1 MRKVVHIGVI
11 GLMLGVAFV
20 VQPTAASAAPDASCT
35 VQGPDP
41 ARVSMTPTADG
52 TPAYAQW
59 LGQADVSAANDAIQK
74 AVQAQFGLTDGKET
88 AAELVRRGYIGS
100 TVDHNTRTIV
110 TVVTPEYRAKAAALQ
125 ARISAAQPASLT
137 KAYRTALIVGCYS
150 GSRLAA
156 AADLLHGRAWHPE
169 AAKASFSFAIEAND
183 SRLHVSFDPGSAA
196 AAEAARVRL
205 GELAAVTLGGSSRA
219 GRLDDGEA
227 HYGGAGVRV
236 GSGAL
241 NSNIC
246 TTSFVVRRNS
256 DGRRGGLSA
265 GHCFNNNN
273 AVWSSTQFWG
283 TAWGEAGYPTWD
295 MIGVSST
302 AETYDN
308 SIHVD
313 PCCPSVRNVTA
324 RKFPAV
330 NDNVC
335 LSGMVT
341 RAVCG
346 LIVNHLFAEL
356 CDADGCTTGLMRARR
371 ANDVTVRGGDSGG
384 PVYQRS
390 GASNAV
396 ALGMII
402 GFNDGGRNLLG
413 EKLNSIEAHL
423 GVTVLTS

>member
-1 MRKVVHIGVI
+1 
-11 GLMLGVAFV
+11 MLGVAFV
-20 VQPTAASAAPDASCT
+20 VQPTAAAAASCT
-35 VQGPDP
+35 VRGPDP
-41 ARVSMTPTADG
+41 ARVSMTPNADG

-59 LGQADVSAANDAIQK
+59 LGQAHVSAANDAIQK

-88 AAELVRRGYIGS
+88 AAELARRGYIGS

-125 ARISAAQPASLT
+125 AKIDAAPLT
-137 KAYRTALIVGCYS
+137 RAYRTALIVGCYS
-150 GSRLAA
+150 GKRLAA
-156 AADLLHGRAWHPE
+156 AADLLHGRAWHPQ
-169 AAKASFSFAIEAND
+169 AAQASFSFAIEAND

-196 AAEAARVRL
+196 AAGAARTQL
-205 GELAAVTLGGSSRA
+205 GELAVVTLGGSSRA

-227 HYGGAGVRV
+227 HYGGAGVRS

-246 TTSFVVRRNS
+246 TTSFVVRRNA
-256 DGRRGGLSA
+256 DGQRGGLSA
-265 GHCFNNNN
+265 GHCFNNGNQ
-273 AVWSSTQFWG
+273 VWSSTQFWG
-283 TAWGEAGYPTWD
+283 AAWGEAGYPTWD
-295 MIGVSST
+295 MIGVSS
-302 AETYDN
+302 ASETYDN

-313 PCCPSVRNVTA
+313 PCCPAVRNVTA
-324 RKFPAV
+324 RKIPAI

-346 LIVNHLFAEL
+346 LIVNNLNAEL
-356 CDADGCTTGLMRARR
+356 CDAAGCTTGLMRARR
-371 ANDVTVRGGDSGG
+371 ANDITVRGGDSGG

-413 EKLNSIEAHL
+413 EKLNSIETHL